1 MRRDQREYMRT
12 YGRNRH
18 ATIRARALVALGG
31 RCCSCGI
38 DDPRVL
44 QIDHVDGGGY
54 REAQGL
60 RGSTYL
66 EHVITEVGQGSKAY
80 QLLCANCN
88 WIKRAERNET
98 RKVNRLSDAPPR
110 EHTGSLFE
118 RDR

>member
-12 YGRNRH
+12 YGR
-18 ATIRARALVALGG
+18 I
-31 RCCSCGI
+31 
-38 DDPRVL
+38 
-44 QIDHVDGGGY
+44 
-54 REAQGL
+54 
-60 RGSTYL
+60 
-66 EHVITEVGQGSKAY
+66 
-80 QLLCANCN
+80 LCANCN